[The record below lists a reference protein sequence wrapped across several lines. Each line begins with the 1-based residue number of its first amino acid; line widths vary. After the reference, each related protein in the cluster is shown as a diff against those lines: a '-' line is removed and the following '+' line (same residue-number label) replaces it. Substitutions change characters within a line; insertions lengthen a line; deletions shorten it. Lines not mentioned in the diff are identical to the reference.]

1 MLINNLGEE
10 RSLSGYSQVTQNKE
24 VGAQQKEDT
33 NTGSDV

>member
-1 MLINNLGEE
+1 
-10 RSLSGYSQVTQNKE
+10 LSGYSQVTQNKE